1 MAVTKD
7 DDQDDDATMDISRF
21 VVPGAFSVPGSNSL
35 LELDTVTPDLP
46 VVDSSLAHRDP
57 SFVVAAQLV
66 TNQYEYEHDDDLE
79 RRMIEQEVESR
90 LEKEMES
97 RLTKREPTLVV
108 AEVMPP
114 SYATVLVV
122 SKHMSDSR
130 RIVSHCLHISGA
142 VSIAVCHFL
151 PLNVSETNLG
161 YPATCMCLTTIEP

>member
-1 MAVTKD
+1 M
-7 DDQDDDATMDISRF
+7 
-21 VVPGAFSVPGSNSL
+21 
-35 LELDTVTPDLP
+35 
-46 VVDSSLAHRDP
+46 
-57 SFVVAAQLV
+57 AAQLV

-108 AEVMPP
+108 AEVMVMPP

-142 VSIAVCHFL
+142 LSIAVCHLL
-151 PLNVSETNLG
+151 PVKCIGNKSWISSNMHVPDDNRTMSLG
-161 YPATCMCLTTIEP
+161 HRLRRAQSDECRL